1 MKQTTQEL
9 VKRLLDERDYRPES
23 DVPKKYDFNSD
34 GSKCRLLTDFFISD
48 DDTHE
53 LVSLE
58 DKPEMSTCCG
68 VLENPKDR
76 RMTKFNSKISTN
88 LLTPR

>member
-1 MKQTTQEL
+1 MAQTTQAL
-9 VKRLLDERDYRPES
+9 VKRLLNERDYKPELE
-23 DVPKKYDFNSD
+23 VPKRYDFESED
-34 GSKCRLLTDFFISD
+34 GAKCRLLTNFFIMD

-53 LVSLE
+53 IVSLE

-76 RMTKFNSKISTN
+76 RMTKFNSNNIKIN
-88 LLTPR
+88 